1 MSAKTERN
9 SEIIFNRLC
18 SELDLTKENG
28 LVEVDTDARDEFQRY
43 ILKQAKEKLGADAVF
58 FLNFLTS
65 KAESSVPLIYFHKLE
80 SKDPQEIAKLHKIA
94 WNMGRAPLLF
104 IIRPEVVLVYNAN
117 EPPKKLKDGRLDE
130 KAGLI
135 DELNLFVNVNT
146 EIKKLKKYHRS
157 ELVTG
162 SYWQK
167 HGEIFKKEKRVYQ
180 TLLKNLEFMREKLIG
195 RGLPPEIV
203 HSLLS
208 RSIFIKYLE
217 DRTDANNNNVF
228 PEGFFDEYLTGAECF
243 TDLLSDR
250 EATYSLFRY
259 LEDRF
264 NGSIFTLEDN
274 EESIVT
280 QTLDVLPL
288 LQDLLK
294 AEKYLAS
301 GQMTLW
307 PLYSFDVI
315 PIELISNIY
324 QQFFH
329 YEMDEKETDKEKTPK
344 KKREI
349 NGTHYT
355 PPHLVTFL
363 LDEVLPW
370 DGEKTDVKT
379 LDPSCGSGIFL
390 VETYRRLISRWMQ
403 ANDRDDP
410 SPDDL
415 TDILKKNIFGV
426 DKDRNAVRIAALS
439 LYLTMC
445 DYLPPRDIWDK
456 KVRFEPLI
464 NENNGNNL
472 FVSDFFEKDFSNEE
486 YDLIVGNPP
495 WESKLSGPAKTYID
509 ERSKPIGDKQICQAF
524 LWRVAELCKPSG
536 EICMYVS
543 SKALLFNRSG
553 PNKKFRKQ
561 FLSTFN
567 VKTIINFSAL
577 RHVLFPDAVAPGA
590 VVIFSPNGI
599 EDSQAIFYCSPKPSY
614 SPQDD
619 WLLIIEP
626 QDINHIPKEEA
637 IDSDIIWKVA
647 MWGTPRDYELIKQLS
662 KLPSI
667 ERICADKGWIDG
679 EGFKVGNKRDHV
691 PELSEKPYVH
701 AKEMQRF
708 AINEESLPDLG
719 ESYFEGHAKTKREIF
734 RGPHLLIKQSPKAG
748 VGLIAA
754 LLKNDAVFSQSV
766 VGIHAKETDLSILS
780 ACCLPINTNLP
791 LYYSML
797 TSSRWLV
804 ERDEFTKKETMS
816 LPMPEDILKQVI
828 TYDFL
833 KELSK
838 NPNAEEIVN
847 DLVDE
852 WYGLDESKRIL
863 VNDAID
869 FTLDSFRNK
878 DKSIAF
884 KKVDR
889 STLENYT
896 NTFSNVLNN
905 SFSSPKKVFVG
916 TVYLGKCPLQ
926 VVSARL
932 VDKSK
937 EVAEITF
944 VKDNELEDVLKEL
957 DKALI
962 EEQSPSVYI
971 RRNLRRY
978 SGNTVH
984 IVKPNQMRC
993 WTKSSALHDAD
1004 ETYADIMLSW
1014 GDIK

>member
-1 MSAKTERN
+1 
-9 SEIIFNRLC
+9 
-18 SELDLTKENG
+18 
-28 LVEVDTDARDEFQRY
+28 
-43 ILKQAKEKLGADAVF
+43 
-58 FLNFLTS
+58 
-65 KAESSVPLIYFHKLE
+65 LE

-117 EPPKKLKDGRLDE
+117 EPPKKIKDGRLDE
-130 KAGLI
+130 KAGFI

-243 TDLLSDR
+243 TDLLSDIK
-250 EATYSLFRY
+250 ATYSLFQY

-264 NGSIFTLEDN
+264 NGSIFILEDN

-329 YEMDEKETDKEKTPK
+329 YERDEKETDKEKTPK

-370 DGEKTDVKT
+370 DGEKTDIKT

-415 TDILKKNIFGV
+415 TKILKENIFGV
-426 DKDRNAVRIAALS
+426 DKDRNAIRIAALS

-445 DYLPPRDIWDK
+445 DYLPPRDIWD

-472 FVSDFFEKDFSNEE
+472 FVSDFFEKDMPFSDEE

-495 WESKLSGPAKTYID
+495 WERKLSKPAETYMGD
-509 ERSKPIGDKQICQAF
+509 NDKPIGTKQICQAF

-543 SKALLFNRSG
+543 SKALLFNRSD

-567 VKTIINFSAL
+567 IKTIINFSTF
-577 RHVLFPDAVAPGA
+577 RSTLFSEAVGPGA
-590 VVIFSPNGI
+590 AIIFSNNEG
-599 EDSQAIFYCSPKPSY
+599 DNKSIFYCSPKPSY
-614 SPQDD
+614 SLQDD
-619 WLLIIEP
+619 LSYIIEP
-626 QDINHIPKEEA
+626 QDSNHIPKNEA
-637 IDSDIIWKVA
+637 IENDIIWKVA
-647 MWGTPRDYELIKQLS
+647 MWGKPRDYELIKRLTRYTT
-662 KLPSI
+662 LG
-667 ERICADKGWIDG
+667 EICDEQKDLKYGKGFIIR
-679 EGFKVGNKRDHV
+679 NKTHHV
-691 PELSEKPYVH
+691 PELFGKPYITPD
-701 AKEMQRF
+701 KLQRF
-708 AINEESLPDLG
+708 AVDEESLPPLEETHFDRYL
-719 ESYFEGHAKTKREIF
+719 KTKPEVF
-734 RGPHLLIKQSPKAG
+734 QGPHILINKSPNVDIG
-748 VGLIAA
+748 FIAA
-754 LLKNDAVFSQSV
+754 LLKNHAVFTQAIF
-766 VGIHAKETDLSILS
+766 GIHGKESDINKLATFCLIL
-780 ACCLPINTNLP
+780 NTKIA
-791 LYYSML
+791 LYYQML
-797 TSSRWLV
+797 ISSNWLV
-804 ERDEFTKKETMS
+804 ERDILENNEILDT
-816 LPMPEDILKQVI
+816 PIPEDIPMQNI
-828 TYDFL
+828 SYDFL
-833 KELSK
+833 KELSE

-847 DLVDE
+847 DLVAE
-852 WYGLDESKRIL
+852 WYGLDESEMIL
-863 VNDAID
+863 G
-869 FTLDSFRNK
+869 K
-878 DKSIAF
+878 
-884 KKVDR
+884 
-889 STLENYT
+889 
-896 NTFSNVLNN
+896 
-905 SFSSPKKVFVG
+905 
-916 TVYLGKCPLQ
+916 VYLGRSPLR
-926 VVSARL
+926 VVSVSL

-944 VKDNELEDVLKEL
+944 VKDNELEDILNEL

-962 EEQSPSVYI
+962 EERSPSVYI

-978 SGNTVH
+978 SSNTVY
-984 IVKPNQMRC
+984 IVKSNQMRC